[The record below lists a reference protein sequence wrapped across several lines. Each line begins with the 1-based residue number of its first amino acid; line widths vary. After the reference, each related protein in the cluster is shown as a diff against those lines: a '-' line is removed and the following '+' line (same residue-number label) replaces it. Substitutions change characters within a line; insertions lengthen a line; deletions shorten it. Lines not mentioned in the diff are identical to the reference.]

1 MHLIGHAQMHA
12 RTKFN
17 QLIYMMNSWSEVP
30 FLFISSIM
38 TFPFQHFVI
47 NHKELKLNK
56 SLISQVKNI
65 TFFFLMKILKLKKKN

>member
-1 MHLIGHAQMHA
+1 
-12 RTKFN
+12 
-17 QLIYMMNSWSEVP
+17 
-30 FLFISSIM
+30 M

-65 TFFFLMKILKLKKKN
+65 TFFFLMKILKLKKKIKVKNITIISNCTLGLSNIKHIPM

>member
-1 MHLIGHAQMHA
+1 
-12 RTKFN
+12 
-17 QLIYMMNSWSEVP
+17 
-30 FLFISSIM
+30 M

-65 TFFFLMKILKLKKKN
+65 TFFFFNENFKVKKKIKVKNITIMSNCTLGLSNIKHIPM